1 MQSKHEMAT
10 APDGNGGIYAALH
23 ASGVIDDME
32 KRGIRHVYAYC
43 VDNALVKVGD
53 PTYVGFCA
61 LRNVEAGAK
70 VIAKAYPEEAVGVFT
85 RRNGEVHVVEYSE
98 MPPSWRRRLT
108 RKPARSSLTPPTW
121 SFTTTPSTF

>member
-1 MQSKHEMAT
+1 MESRGTMAT

-23 ASGVIDDME
+23 ASGVIDDMQT
-32 KRGIRHVYAYC
+32 RGVKHVYAYC

-98 MPPSWRRRLT
+98 MPAELASATDAESGKIKFL
-108 RKPARSSLTPPTW
+108 SLIHI
-121 SFTTTPSTF
+121 